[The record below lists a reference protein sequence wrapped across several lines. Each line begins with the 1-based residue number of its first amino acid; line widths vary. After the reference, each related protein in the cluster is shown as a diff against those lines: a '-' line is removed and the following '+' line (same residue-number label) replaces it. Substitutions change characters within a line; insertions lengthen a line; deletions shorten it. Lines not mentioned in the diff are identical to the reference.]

1 MAKLFWHTLGEIVN
15 NSKGLLLIISIRLKK
30 IQGFISSTMS
40 QAMKIL
46 LMMLYEGLIQ
56 ERKHL
61 IVIEFMGCH
70 SYGKWKHLGQTKIAA

>member
-1 MAKLFWHTLGEIVN
+1 
-15 NSKGLLLIISIRLKK
+15 
-30 IQGFISSTMS
+30 MS